1 VYAHRQELEER
12 CDMFFPNCKTEYR
25 PGFTRCADCGSDL
38 VDRLPEEPRPILGG
52 QTSEVGLVP
61 ILQTYDQSDVLSIRM
76 ALDSEEIEYFLQGE
90 TLSGFRR
97 SDPVVLL
104 VRQDDVERVRTLLA
118 GIKLNYSNQTFNT
131 KKNR

>member
-1 VYAHRQELEER
+1 
-12 CDMFFPNCKTEYR
+12 M
-25 PGFTRCADCGSDL
+25 
-38 VDRLPEEPRPILGG
+38 
-52 QTSEVGLVP
+52 VP
-61 ILQTYDQSDVLSIRM
+61 ILQTHDQSDVLSIRM

-118 GIKLNYSNQTFNT
+118 GIKLNYSNQTFNP

>member
-1 VYAHRQELEER
+1 
-12 CDMFFPNCKTEYR
+12 MFCPNCKTEYR

-52 QTSEVGLVP
+52 QASEAGLVP
-61 ILQTYDQSDVLSIRM
+61 ILRTYDQSDVLSIRM
-76 ALDSEEIEYFLQGE
+76 ALDSEEIEYVLQGE

-104 VRQDDVERVRTLLA
+104 VRQDDVERAKGALA
-118 GIKLNYSNQTFNT
+118 EVKLNYSSQTFNT